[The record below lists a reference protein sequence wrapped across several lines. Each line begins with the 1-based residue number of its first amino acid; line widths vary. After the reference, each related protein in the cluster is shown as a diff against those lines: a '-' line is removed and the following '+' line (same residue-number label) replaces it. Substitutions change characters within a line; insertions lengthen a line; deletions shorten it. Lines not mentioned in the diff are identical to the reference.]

1 VSTDRLNIS
10 EIFLSLQGEASRA
23 GQPCVMVRLAG
34 CNLRCAWC
42 DSEYAWT
49 GGESMSLEEILAKVV
64 ELGCSRVEVTG
75 GEPLTQPASLELLR
89 QLCEAGY
96 ETLLE
101 TNGSVDISLVDPRV
115 VRIVD
120 FKCPSSGQD
129 DQNLWANVDGLR
141 REDEIKFVI
150 ADRTDYEYAVSAIRR
165 FDLLNKCPVLFS
177 PIFGRLHPSELA
189 GWILEDKL
197 DVRLSLQ
204 LHKIIWPECERG
216 V

>member
-1 VSTDRLNIS
+1 MSNDRLNIS

-42 DSEYAWT
+42 DSEYAWA
-49 GGESMSLEEILAKVV
+49 GGESMSLEEILAKVA
-64 ELGCSRVEVTG
+64 ELDCPRVEVTG

-101 TNGSVDISLVDPRV
+101 TNGSVDVSLVDPRA

-129 DQNLWANVDGLR
+129 EQNLWANVDCLR
-141 REDEIKFVI
+141 HEDEIKFVI
-150 ADRTDYEYAVSAIRR
+150 AERADYEYAVSAIRR
-165 FDLLNKCPVLFS
+165 FDLSDKCPVLFS
-177 PIFGRLHPSELA
+177 PVFGRIPPSELA
-189 GWILEDKL
+189 GWILKDKL

-204 LHKIIWPECERG
+204 LHKIIWPESERG